1 MLRETIPVAGSA
13 WNDALMS
20 RCIEV
25 VRPCNINSFS
35 GGRVERIRETHL
47 DDAIISSAVF
57 SGTIGFLIA
66 P

>member
-25 VRPCNINSFS
+25 VGPCNINTFS
-35 GGRVERIRETHL
+35 GGCVERTQL
-47 DDAIISSAVF
+47 DDAIISSAVL
-57 SGTIGFLIA
+57 SAICTSR